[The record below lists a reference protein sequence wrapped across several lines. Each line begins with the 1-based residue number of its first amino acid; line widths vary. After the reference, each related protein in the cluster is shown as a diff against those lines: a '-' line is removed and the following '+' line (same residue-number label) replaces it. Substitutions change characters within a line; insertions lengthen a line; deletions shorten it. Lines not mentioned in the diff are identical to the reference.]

1 MAPYTHQTCH
11 SFQFSCQ
18 TPTTTGFSS
27 DKKSHAQRTSHET
40 KKSATTITTKK
51 SECILFILT
60 YKPALHSI
68 SSIIRIHFCI
78 LTLSHRCYNIMKSAP
93 IVAFRRSNNLTNFFV
108 RAKLNF
114 ATLLLRTYIPD
125 ARSNAAVIVERA
137 PTYPTGLLPSLPIH
151 YTPQAKQDLLAT
163 TLPATLKAL
172 FTRNNIH
179 AVTNKKLED
188 YKKIAST
195 NTPDQLTS
203 PPTYPN
209 LSRYQNIFS
218 LIITPLMTSHL
229 FTYYRT
235 CSFQSRQRTQS

>member
-18 TPTTTGFSS
+18 TPTTTDFSS

-68 SSIIRIHFCI
+68 SSIIRAHFCI
-78 LTLSHRCYNIMKSAP
+78 LTLSNRCYNILKSAP

-108 RAKLNF
+108 RAKLRNPSLKNIYPRGSF
-114 ATLLLRTYIPD
+114 QCGSHCSTYTYI
-125 ARSNAAVIVERA
+125 SH
-137 PTYPTGLLPSLPIH
+137 GLPSFPIH

-179 AVTNKKLED
+179 AVTNKKEENLDD

-195 NTPDQLTS
+195 NTADQLTS

-209 LSRYQNIFS
+209 LSWYQNIFS
-218 LIITPLMTSHL
+218 LIITPLISLIHL
-229 FTYYRT
+229 L
-235 CSFQSRQRTQS
+235 